1 MSVRLFAGLPLDAG
15 TRATLAELTADVR
28 RSDWPVR
35 WVAPEAWHLT
45 VKFYGEREEAEVAP
59 IGTGL
64 AEAAQGT
71 PPLDLQFTALGANA
85 PGRRARVLW
94 LEVAAPA
101 PLELL
106 HHRVEL
112 VGQALGIEAEGR
124 PFRPHL
130 TIGRVRNGAVLPP
143 GAGERLAATAVDVTF
158 LADRLVLFESTLGP
172 GGPRYSERAA
182 FPLELAA

>member
-15 TRATLAELTADVR
+15 TRATLTRLTADVR
-28 RSDWPVR
+28 RSGWPVR

-59 IGTGL
+59 IGAGL
-64 AEAAQGT
+64 ADAVQGT

-85 PGRRARVLW
+85 AGRRARVLW
-94 LEVAAPA
+94 LDVEAPA
-101 PLELL
+101 ALELL

-112 VGQALGIEAEGR
+112 AGQALGIEAEGR

-143 GAGERLAATAVDVTF
+143 GAGEQLTVATVDVAF

-172 GGPRYSERAA
+172 GGPRYTERAT
-182 FPLELAA
+182 FPLEQAA